1 MQTSFRNN
9 SLSEQKAASAAL
21 TRLSP
26 AFVALLVQ
34 LLALCII
41 LLLAT
46 ILPLQELTMFE
57 WAVLQGI
64 TAASIS
70 YQLKMPIWWLPI
82 HLIFTPA
89 LVATLALA
97 LSPLWSFGAFLV
109 IALIFGK
116 TYQTQVPFYL
126 SSQAA
131 AKTLASLMPKEKNFS
146 FIDLGCGCGGLLNNL
161 SKIRPNGNFHGI
173 EAAPIPFLLGKLRTM
188 VSTPEKTIRWG
199 NFWKH
204 NLSSYDVVYAYLSPV
219 PMQTLWHKACREMRP
234 GSILISNSFAIP
246 GIKPEK
252 ILELNDFTGSTLY
265 LWRIGENTE

>member
-1 MQTSFRNN
+1 MQMPFRNN
-9 SLSEQKAASAAL
+9 YLSEQKTTSVL
-21 TRLSP
+21 TRLPP

-34 LLALCII
+34 LLALCTM
-41 LLLAT
+41 LLFAT
-46 ILPLQELTMFE
+46 ILPLQKLNLLE

-64 TAASIS
+64 TAATIS
-70 YQLKMPIWWLPI
+70 SQLKMPIWWLPI

-89 LVATLALA
+89 IVASLALA
-97 LSPLWSFGAFLV
+97 LPPLWFFGAFLV

-116 TYQTQVPFYL
+116 TYQTQVPLYL
-126 SSQAA
+126 SSQEA
-131 AKTLASLMPKEKNFS
+131 AKTLASLLPNKKDFS

-161 SKIRPNGNFHGI
+161 SKIRPNGSFHGI

-219 PMQTLWHKACREMRP
+219 PMQTLWRKACREMRP

-246 GIKPEK
+246 GVEPEK